1 MSEIDLNPREASME
15 HHVQLTLDFH
25 GVTERLSDFPDLVQP
40 LPGAFH
46 HRFKQMPEKPMSNV
60 VILNPRTS
68 VTVSRNSDLIGRI
81 LRSVRFHG

>member
-1 MSEIDLNPREASME
+1 MSEIDLNLVEASME

-25 GVTERLSDFPDLVQP
+25 GVAERMGDFPEFVKP

-46 HRFKQMPEKPMSNV
+46 HRFQLSPEKPSSNV
-60 VILNPRTS
+60 VLLNTRVS
-68 VTVSRNSDLIGRI
+68 ATVSRNNDLIGRI